1 MAIFFYL
8 KNNFIKREMFRL
20 NKYFYNKTNKIK
32 NFDFFNRFN
41 LLTMKI
47 FGDNYQ
53 IISYESIILSRIDHH
68 FMIIK

>member
-1 MAIFFYL
+1 
-8 KNNFIKREMFRL
+8 MFRL

-47 FGDNYQ
+47 LVLNN
-53 IISYESIILSRIDHH
+53 
-68 FMIIK
+68 IIKSI